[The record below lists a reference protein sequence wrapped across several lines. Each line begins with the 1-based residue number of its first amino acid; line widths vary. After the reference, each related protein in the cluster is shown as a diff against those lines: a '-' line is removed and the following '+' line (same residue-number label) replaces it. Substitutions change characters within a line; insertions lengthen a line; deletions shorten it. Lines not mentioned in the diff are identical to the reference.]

1 MRERAAVL
9 WAHHVTTNT
18 AYDRDDVLEEV
29 RPHFSDAELV
39 ELTAISGLFNVSN
52 RVHDTLQ
59 LPIEHSGEV
68 NKIKT
73 SVRVNTGKLK
83 AYYES
88 LVSMW
93 PDDFPSTEEDL
104 DQIAEASQGT
114 MSERRLDEIL
124 LPGAAERIRAK
135 GPVVPLSG
143 PEAAQGEAAR
153 YFRLASRLYRR
164 MPAALRAWAHIPLIG
179 RSYIPLRLA
188 MLHEGLGGVVSTRIK
203 MMAVIKTSHMNG
215 SAYCLAENTP
225 LARAAGIMDETALAI
240 ASDGYMAS
248 PLLTPRERAAIL
260 WAEQIA
266 INTAR
271 KEEHGFAELKKHFS
285 TAAIME
291 LTGLCGYYN
300 MFNRFHDSLRL
311 PPAEDGE
318 VEEIESAIRLDPE
331 SVKAYLKAA
340 VENWPEEFP
349 EPNME

>member
-1 MRERAAVL
+1 ML

-18 AYDRDDVLEEV
+18 ARERDDVLGEV

-68 NKIKT
+68 NRIKT
-73 SVRVNTGKLK
+73 SVRVNTDKLK

-93 PDDFPSTEEDL
+93 PDDFPSTEEDP
-104 DQIAEASQGT
+104 DQCAAASQVA

-124 LPGAAERIRAK
+124 LPGVAERIRAK
-135 GPVVPLSG
+135 GSVVPLCG
-143 PEAAQGEAAR
+143 PEAAKGEVASF
-153 YFRLASRLYRR
+153 FRLASRLYRR

-179 RSYIPLRLA
+179 MSYIPLRLA

-203 MMAVIKTSHMNG
+203 IIVVIKTSHVNG
-215 SAYCLAENTP
+215 SAYCLAENTS
-225 LARAAGIMDETALAI
+225 LARVAGITDETALAI

-248 PLLTPRERAAIL
+248 PLLTPGERAAIS

-271 KEEHGFAELKKHFS
+271 KEEDGFAELKKHFS

-300 MFNRFHDSLRL
+300 MFNRLHDSLRL
-311 PPAEDGE
+311 PPGE
-318 VEEIESAIRLDPE
+318 EGEPEEIESAIRVDPE

-340 VENWPEEFP
+340 VENWPEAFP
-349 EPNME
+349 EPNKE